1 MIGSKTFIVIFC
13 LLFPGL
19 APAAHIDLAWS
30 PNSEPDLGGY
40 IVYYGTSPGNYTDS
54 IDVGNTTSYRIKG
67 LSANQ
72 EYFVALTAYDI
83 YGNESGFS
91 EEVSGES
98 APGDD
103 PAPTGGTQSG
113 VTDFSSGGGGCFIAT
128 ASAAFE
134 GN

>member
-1 MIGSKTFIVIFC
+1 SKVLVVTFL
-13 LLFPGL
+13 LLFP
-19 APAAHIDLAWS
+19 AFASAAHINLAWS

-40 IVYYGTSPGNYTDS
+40 IIYYGTSPGNYTDL

-67 LSANQ
+67 LPANQ
-72 EYFVALTAYDI
+72 EYFIALTAYDI

-91 EEVSGES
+91 AEVSGDA

-103 PAPTGGTQSG
+103 PAPTDPTGLPTA
-113 VTDFSSGGGGCFIAT
+113 DFSSGGGGCFIAK
-128 ASAAFE
+128 ASSIWS